1 MALRKSSEHRSLT
14 DCMQSMN
21 LKCFRKRNMMF
32 NDSWHSR
39 RDPSIKDPRSNAAHD
54 HFFWIESNLAE
65 RHWQT
70 ANQHQD
76 RHPTQLNTWMERF
89 SSAGARYVGINQH
102 QKNAWKD
109 RSFFDYDL
117 ESILNETEVW
127 SAAWVSWIA
136 IRKSILVRCEV
147 GPMWSY

>member
-54 HFFWIESNLAE
+54 HFFELSQT
-65 RHWQT
+65 WQKGIGRLQINT
-70 ANQHQD
+70 KIDIQPNSIPEWRGSHQREQD
-76 RHPTQLNTWMERF
+76 ML
-89 SSAGARYVGINQH
+89 G
-102 QKNAWKD
+102 
-109 RSFFDYDL
+109 
-117 ESILNETEVW
+117 
-127 SAAWVSWIA
+127 
-136 IRKSILVRCEV
+136 
-147 GPMWSY
+147 